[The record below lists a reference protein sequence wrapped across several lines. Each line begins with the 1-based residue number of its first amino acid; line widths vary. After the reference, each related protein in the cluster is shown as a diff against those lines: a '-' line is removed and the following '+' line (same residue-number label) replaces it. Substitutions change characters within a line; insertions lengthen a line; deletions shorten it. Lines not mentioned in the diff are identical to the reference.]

1 MKKWLFAILFGT
13 VFVLGACG
21 GENEADDNGAV
32 NDSGQTDGGE
42 TVASAEDIYQ
52 ANCAACHGANLAGG
66 AGVDLT
72 QIGAEYSSE
81 ELHDIISNGT
91 NGGMPGFANKLSDE
105 EIQQLS
111 DWLAEKK

>member
-13 VFVLGACG
+13 VLALGACG
-21 GENEADDNGAV
+21 GEDEADDNGSV

-42 TVASAEDIYQ
+42 AVASAESIYE

-66 AGVDLT
+66 AGADLT

-81 ELHDIISNGT
+81 ELHDIIANGKD
-91 NGGMPGFANKLSDE
+91 GGMPAFSDRLSDE
-105 EIQQLS
+105 EIQTLS